1 MSDAVVFDHG
11 VNGEGRTGLTL
22 TPVAVTAMHDK
33 GPASHAVANVFA
45 GAATFE
51 WEGML
56 VIARDVRGRCS
67 V

>member
-1 MSDAVVFDHG
+1 MSYAVVFDHG

-51 WEGML
+51 
-56 VIARDVRGRCS
+56 
-67 V
+67 